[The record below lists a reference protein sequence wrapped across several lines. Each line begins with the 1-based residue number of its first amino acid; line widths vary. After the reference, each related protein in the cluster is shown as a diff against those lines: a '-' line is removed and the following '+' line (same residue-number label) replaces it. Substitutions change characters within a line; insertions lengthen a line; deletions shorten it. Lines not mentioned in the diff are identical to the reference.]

1 MAHVRRAAPEV
12 TTSTSAP
19 RRGHTSRI
27 GSVFRKA
34 MAPTAI
40 VGLLVATTTL
50 TFVPVGASESATVAD
65 PFAGFDERVP
75 SRASRDFA
83 RVPVQSGLPDALYS
97 PSVIP
102 SAVPT
107 PVASPTVEAV
117 PTTPAPVPSVVAPT
131 PAIVEPVE
139 TTPAVDWSLEGK
151 DAGSRWSSASV
162 NVRTGPGTTFDVI
175 SALVEGSGITIT
187 DISHDGWQQISTKNG
202 AGWIKSSFLS
212 ENEPVAPTES
222 PSSVETTSS
231 SSKAAASSAKEA
243 PTSSAKEAPTSS
255 AKEAPASSAKEAP
268 ASSAKEAPAA
278 GGTCAKAGSA
288 ENGMTNNTVSVLRT
302 VCAQFS
308 SITSYG
314 GFRAGSSGYH
324 GSGQAIDAMI
334 SGDAGWEVA
343 KWVRSNAS
351 SLGVVEVIYQQK
363 IWTSQRSGDGWRSMS
378 SRGSNSADHY
388 DHVHIS
394 VG

>member
-1 MAHVRRAAPEV
+1 MEHARRAAPEAPEV
-12 TTSTSAP
+12 TTYTSAP

-27 GSVFRKA
+27 GSAFRKA

-50 TFVPVGASESATVAD
+50 TFVPIGASESATVAD
-65 PFAGFDERVP
+65 PFAGYDERVP

-107 PVASPTVEAV
+107 PVASPTVAAV

-131 PAIVEPVE
+131 PEVVEPVE

-212 ENEPVAPTES
+212 ETEPVAPTES
-222 PSSVETTSS
+222 PSAVETSSS
-231 SSKAAASSAKEA
+231 SSKAA
-243 PTSSAKEAPTSS
+243 
-255 AKEAPASSAKEAP
+255 

-288 ENGMTNNTVSVLRT
+288 ENGMTKNTVSVLRT
-302 VCAQFS
+302 MCAKFS

-314 GFRAGSSGYH
+314 GYRAGSSGYH

-334 SGDAGWEVA
+334 SGDAGWDVA

-378 SRGSNSADHY
+378 SRGSASADHY